1 VEIVKGFSIQ
11 GFSIPNTKHS
21 MVKEKLDP
29 TRPNFLAGVQAHY
42 AQKKG
47 TFEKATSEAP
57 GKASAVGDD
66 RLQHENR
73 ISRDSFIYRTF
84 RT

>member
-47 TFEKATSEAP
+47 TFDESDIGST
-57 GKASAVGDD
+57 G
-66 RLQHENR
+66 
-73 ISRDSFIYRTF
+73 
-84 RT
+84 

>member
-47 TFEKATSEAP
+47 TFEESDIGST
-57 GKASAVGDD
+57 G
-66 RLQHENR
+66 
-73 ISRDSFIYRTF
+73 
-84 RT
+84 